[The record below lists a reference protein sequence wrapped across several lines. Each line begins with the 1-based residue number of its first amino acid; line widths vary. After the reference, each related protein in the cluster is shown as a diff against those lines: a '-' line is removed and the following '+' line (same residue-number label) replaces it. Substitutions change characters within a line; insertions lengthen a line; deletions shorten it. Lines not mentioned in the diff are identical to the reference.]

1 MPKTAIPANV
11 ISMPSLGR
19 RALLAGAGAVAASAL
34 LPEAAAAPS
43 HRSGDAALTA
53 LERAF
58 DAALAEY
65 EAAQLHYNDCEQSFF
80 AACPD
85 PPAILTCDG
94 PLATLLANEWDW
106 FGARGLRRLLDDRKQ
121 RRFWKTARAA
131 LPVAKAY
138 EAKIRR
144 LERACGL
151 AAAEAAQVAA
161 MDQLNDLSARI
172 AGVAARSL
180 ADLAVKARVVR
191 RWAAPEW
198 WSDPGPAE
206 LLARQVLD
214 AVLGMAADRAA

>member
-1 MPKTAIPANV
+1 MPKTPIPANV
-11 ISMPSLGR
+11 ISVPSPSR
-19 RALLAGAGAVAASAL
+19 RALLVGAGAVAACSFVPL
-34 LPEAAAAPS
+34 AA
-43 HRSGDAALTA
+43 SGPQDSTLCA

-58 DAALAEY
+58 DAALADY
-65 EAAQLHYNDCEQSFF
+65 EAAQRHYNTCEQRFF
-80 AACPD
+80 AACPE
-85 PPAILTCDG
+85 PPAILSYDG
-94 PLATLLANEWDW
+94 PLAKLLANEWDW
-106 FGARGLRRLLDDRKQ
+106 FGERGLRRLLDDRKQ

-151 AAAEAAQVAA
+151 AAAEAAQTAA
-161 MDQLNDLSARI
+161 MDALNELSARI
-172 AGVAARSL
+172 AGVAVRSL

-198 WSDPGPAE
+198 WSDAGPAE

-214 AVLGMAADRAA
+214 AVLGLAGQAPAKYS

>member
-11 ISMPSLGR
+11 ISMPSPGR
-19 RALLAGAGAVAASAL
+19 RALLIGAAFAAACAFVPAAASATQD
-34 LPEAAAAPS
+34 S
-43 HRSGDAALTA
+43 RLTA

-65 EAAQLHYNDCEQSFF
+65 EAAQRHYNDCEQRFF

-94 PLATLLANEWDW
+94 PLAKLLANEWDW
-106 FGARGLRRLLDDRKQ
+106 FGARGLRWLLEDRKQ
-121 RRFWKTARAA
+121 CRFWKTARAA
-131 LPVAKAY
+131 LPVARVY
-138 EAKIRR
+138 ETKIRR

-161 MDQLNDLSARI
+161 MDQLHELSERI
-172 AGVAARSL
+172 AGVPARSL
-180 ADLAVKARVVR
+180 ADLAVKARLVR

-214 AVLGMAADRAA
+214 AVMASATS